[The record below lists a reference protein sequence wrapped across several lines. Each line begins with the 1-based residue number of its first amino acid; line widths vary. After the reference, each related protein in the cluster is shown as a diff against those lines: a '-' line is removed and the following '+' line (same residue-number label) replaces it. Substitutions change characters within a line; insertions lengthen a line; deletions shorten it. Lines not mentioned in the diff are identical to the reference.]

1 MEKKH
6 SLGLF
11 KAAVN
16 AFLLHGGSLLGRL
29 FRRRLFRQAKNGKSF
44 SEKKLLR
51 LLKKSRN
58 TEYGKKYGFREIKN
72 VDDYREKVPLSTYD
86 DYRELIRRTAEKGEQ
101 KLMTGRK
108 IVYFATT
115 SGTVTEVKL
124 IPQILASYLA
134 YFEFIC
140 IILNDLTVSLRSR
153 GVKRT
158 TARGLLLTE
167 ISAKPASEFVGGE
180 EEIPAGGISS
190 FAASGVGIFLPLFTP
205 LPKEVLGNSGI
216 RDMKYIKARY
226 ALQDPTLKW
235 YGGPFMS
242 AVTDLVEYMEE
253 HHEML
258 STFNRWIGDDK
269 NHTKI
274 GAEQIS
280 SKELQLQHKLEE
292 TNDPTTRAL
301 LTAQLAGLSK
311 AKDFITR
318 LEELSAD
325 RTNIEDD
332 IQDVKDRIAE
342 LSAKQYKDRND
353 EMKLQSLREQL
364 DGLTQKLHDT
374 IGDVVKLYDYV
385 SDDLSYLTAEGHMQ
399 FLERFKKEQEHT
411 DEIIHFVNSD
421 LQGVP
426 TAPDAAKEGDYRSF
440 KNSYLA
446 PLRTFVHE
454 LRKYGVNAAG
464 GEGYLYNYFALNCWQ
479 ARSNYL
485 KNRNERKAML
495 DAKAEELFGRGMTWD
510 KVMREYSNQL
520 TDVTIEWLKR
530 ESKTDEAGIPEKAE
544 PVQQTLTNGQ
554 IMYIYMCNKM
564 SDGQTKLRE
573 MNISDEEVAALK
585 EKLPKKLVELADWI
599 QDVYF
604 PTTRVRYNETNM
616 FLFGTPMAEIPHYVP
631 LKISQ
636 QDVTNAKADV
646 AQGDFKT
653 LPSNVVG
660 SAINR
665 TYNRNSIAI
674 DKTDAMELVWENTK
688 EMEQWSAYAGLIK
701 DINILLRSKSFRNKI
716 NHMNPNNYDNFFDVA
731 RLAVVGEVIPF
742 HADAMVGNSR

>member
-16 AFLLHGGSLLGRL
+16 AFLLHGGSLFGRL

-258 STFNRWIGDDK
+258 IRDIGTGTIDPSVEMTEDMRM
-269 NHTKI
+269 
-274 GAEQIS
+274 
-280 SKELQLQHKLEE
+280 KLEKKLRP
-292 TNDPTTRAL
+292 DPARA
-301 LTAQLAGLSK
+301 
-311 AKDFITR
+311 
-318 LEELSAD
+318 
-325 RTNIEDD
+325 
-332 IQDVKDRIAE
+332 AE
-342 LSAKQYKDRND
+342 L
-353 EMKLQSLREQL
+353 REIFEHPTEAPLLSRIWNNLSYVAAIGTGDFTPFTRRMMGYCDKSVRFGYAMYAASEALMGIAVRL
-364 DGLTQKLHDT
+364 DDPRYLLLHDT
-374 IGDVVKLYDYV
+374 GFYEFLPVDENGEPLSDKTLLAHELEMGRHYEIIVTNISGLYRYRIRDVVKVLGYEGETPYIEFAFRETYLTDICSIHLMSEFLLAAVEMTEKETGVDIYDYSLYPDADHKPPRLELFIEAGV
-385 SDDLSYLTAEGHMQ
+385 PLSDDALENMSRVFDEALHKTSRGYNHWRSEEVMGPAVLRQVPAGTHLS
-399 FLERFKKEQEHT
+399 RR
-411 DEIIHFVNSD
+411 
-421 LQGVP
+421 
-426 TAPDAAKEGDYRSF
+426 DYKISHGA
-440 KNSYLA
+440 S
-446 PLRTFVHE
+446 
-454 LRKYGVNAAG
+454 
-464 GEGYLYNYFALNCWQ
+464 
-479 ARSNYL
+479 
-485 KNRNERKAML
+485 
-495 DAKAEELFGRGMTWD
+495 
-510 KVMREYSNQL
+510 SNQL
-520 TDVTIEWLKR
+520 
-530 ESKTDEAGIPEKAE
+530 KTA
-544 PVQQTLTNGQ
+544 
-554 IMYIYMCNKM
+554 
-564 SDGQTKLRE
+564 
-573 MNISDEEVAALK
+573 
-585 EKLPKKLVELADWI
+585 
-599 QDVYF
+599 
-604 PTTRVRYNETNM
+604 RV
-616 FLFGTPMAEIPHYVP
+616 
-631 LKISQ
+631 
-636 QDVTNAKADV
+636 
-646 AQGDFKT
+646 
-653 LPSNVVG
+653 
-660 SAINR
+660 
-665 TYNRNSIAI
+665 
-674 DKTDAMELVWENTK
+674 
-688 EMEQWSAYAGLIK
+688 IK
-701 DINILLRSKSFRNKI
+701 DEKTYSHFAEK
-716 NHMNPNNYDNFFDVA
+716 
-731 RLAVVGEVIPF
+731 
-742 HADAMVGNSR
+742 ADAMRGAENR